1 MWCKEHKLCKLTPA
15 PFFGFLNK
23 LKNSKMFYKN
33 VREEC
38 IRKLGIAELSGSSVC
53 CYGRSDYL
61 NLTTVLINRDR
72 AS

>member
-1 MWCKEHKLCKLTPA
+1 MSVRKANQINSLSLS
-15 PFFGFLNK
+15 FFGFLNK
-23 LKNSKMFYKN
+23 PKNSKMFYKN